1 MKLPK
6 LNILESTKNPSIVVI
21 AIILNIAIFILIQR
35 LVSKEHDFDINLIDR
50 NFLDFTRVIEK
61 PIPPPEKI
69 EDIEPP
75 PEEED
80 PPPPEMPTPEV
91 ERPQQMDIE
100 LSTPEIDVP
109 MSMAGEPYLGEFS
122 DGSGNMGGLGRPG
135 KPNIDSNVVP
145 SLRIP
150 PNYPNRAL
158 RSGIEGI
165 VTVEFTITTD
175 GSVKDAEII
184 EAKPPNIFDKAV
196 LRAIKKWKFNPD
208 MVDGQPIEKRARQD
222 IKFILKK

>member
-1 MKLPK
+1 MKIPA
-6 LNILESTKNPSIVVI
+6 LNILKNIKFPTLIII
-21 AIILNIAIFILIQR
+21 ALVLNIAIFILIQR
-35 LVSKEHDFDINLIDR
+35 LVSQTHGFDINLIDR
-50 NFLDFTRVIEK
+50 NFLDFTRIIEK

-80 PPPPEMPTPEV
+80 PPPPEMPAPEID
-91 ERPQQMDIE
+91 RPQQMDVD
-100 LSTPEIDVP
+100 LSTPEIDMP

-122 DGSGNMGGLGRPG
+122 GSGDSSALGRPG

-150 PNYPNRAL
+150 PTYPKRAL
-158 RSGIEGI
+158 RSGIEGV
-165 VTVEFTITTD
+165 VTVEFTITID

-184 EAKPPNIFDKAV
+184 EAEPPNIFDKSV
-196 LRAIKKWKFNPD
+196 LRAISKWKFNPD
-208 MVDGQPIEKRARQD
+208 MVDGQPVEKRARQD
-222 IKFILKK
+222 IKFTLKK

>member
-1 MKLPK
+1 MKIPA
-6 LNILESTKNPSIVVI
+6 LNILKNTKLLTLIIVALV
-21 AIILNIAIFILIQR
+21 LNIAIFILIQR
-35 LVSKEHDFDINLIDR
+35 LVSQTHGFDINLIDR
-50 NFLDFTRVIEK
+50 NFLDFTRIIEK

-80 PPPPEMPTPEV
+80 PPPPEMPAPEID
-91 ERPQQMDIE
+91 RPQQMDVD

-122 DGSGNMGGLGRPG
+122 GSGDSSTLGRPG
-135 KPNIDSNVVP
+135 KPHIDSNVVP

-150 PNYPNRAL
+150 PAYPKRAL

-184 EAKPPNIFDKAV
+184 EAEPPNIFDKSV
-196 LRAIKKWKFNPD
+196 LRAISKWKFNPD
-208 MVDGQPIEKRARQD
+208 TVDGQPVEKRARQD
-222 IKFILKK
+222 IKFTLKK

>member
-1 MKLPK
+1 MKVPT
-6 LNILESTKNPSIVVI
+6 LNILKNTKLLTLIIVALV
-21 AIILNIAIFILIQR
+21 LNIAIFILIQR
-35 LVSKEHDFDINLIDR
+35 LVSQTHGFDVNLIDR
-50 NFLDFTRVIEK
+50 NFLDFTRIIEK

-80 PPPPEMPTPEV
+80 PPPPEMPAPEID
-91 ERPQQMDIE
+91 RPQQMDVD
-100 LSTPEIDVP
+100 LSTPEIDIP

-122 DGSGNMGGLGRPG
+122 GSGNSSALGRPG

-150 PNYPNRAL
+150 PTYPKRAL
-158 RSGIEGI
+158 RSGIEGV
-165 VTVEFTITTD
+165 VTVEFTITID

-184 EAKPPNIFDKAV
+184 EAEPPNIFDKSV
-196 LRAIKKWKFNPD
+196 LRAISKWKFNPD
-208 MVDGQPIEKRARQD
+208 MVDGIPIEKRARQD
-222 IKFILKK
+222 VKFTLKK

>member
-158 RSGIEGI
+158 RSGIEGN

-184 EAKPPNIFDKAV
+184 EAEPPNIFDKSV
-196 LRAIKKWKFNPD
+196 LRAIAKWKFNPD
-208 MVDGQPIEKRARQD
+208 MVDGQPVEKRARQD
-222 IKFILKK
+222 IKFTLKK

>member
-1 MKLPK
+1 
-6 LNILESTKNPSIVVI
+6 
-21 AIILNIAIFILIQR
+21 
-35 LVSKEHDFDINLIDR
+35 
-50 NFLDFTRVIEK
+50 
-61 PIPPPEKI
+61 
-69 EDIEPP
+69 
-75 PEEED
+75 
-80 PPPPEMPTPEV
+80 
-91 ERPQQMDIE
+91 
-100 LSTPEIDVP
+100 
-109 MSMAGEPYLGEFS
+109 
-122 DGSGNMGGLGRPG
+122 MGPG

-150 PNYPNRAL
+150 PTYPKRAL

-222 IKFILKK
+222 IKFTLKK

>member
-1 MKLPK
+1 MKIPA
-6 LNILESTKNPSIVVI
+6 LNILKKTKLPTLIII
-21 AIILNIAIFILIQR
+21 ALILNIAIFILIQR
-35 LVSKEHDFDINLIDR
+35 LVSQEHGFDVNLIDR

-75 PEEED
+75 QEEED
-80 PPPPEMPTPEV
+80 PPPPEMPAPEID
-91 ERPQQMDIE
+91 RPQQMDVD

-122 DGSGNMGGLGRPG
+122 GSGDSSTLGRPR

-150 PNYPNRAL
+150 PTYPKRAL
-158 RSGIEGI
+158 RSGIEGV
-165 VTVEFTITTD
+165 VTVEFTITID

-184 EAKPPNIFDKAV
+184 EAVPPNIFDKSV
-196 LRAIKKWKFNPD
+196 LRAISKWKFNPD
-208 MVDGQPIEKRARQD
+208 MVDGKPVEKRARQD
-222 IKFILKK
+222 IKFTLKK

>member
-80 PPPPEMPTPEV
+80 PPPPEMPAPEI

-184 EAKPPNIFDKAV
+184 EAEPPNIFDKSV
-196 LRAIKKWKFNPD
+196 LRAIAKWKFNPD
-208 MVDGQPIEKRARQD
+208 MVDGQPVEKRARQD
-222 IKFILKK
+222 IKFTLKK

>member
-69 EDIEPP
+69 EDIEPT

-80 PPPPEMPTPEV
+80 PPPPQMPTPEV
-91 ERPQQMDIE
+91 ERPQQMHIE

-184 EAKPPNIFDKAV
+184 EAEPPNIFDKSV
-196 LRAIKKWKFNPD
+196 LRAIAKWKFNPD
-208 MVDGQPIEKRARQD
+208 MVDGQPVEKRARQD
-222 IKFILKK
+222 IKFTLKK

>member
-1 MKLPK
+1 MKIPT
-6 LNILESTKNPSIVVI
+6 LNILKNTKLLTLIIVALV
-21 AIILNIAIFILIQR
+21 LNIAIFILIQR
-35 LVSKEHDFDINLIDR
+35 LVSQTHGFDVNLIDR
-50 NFLDFTRVIEK
+50 NFLDFTRIIEK

-80 PPPPEMPTPEV
+80 PPPPEMPAPEID
-91 ERPQQMDIE
+91 RPQQMDVD
-100 LSTPEIDVP
+100 LSTPEIDIP

-122 DGSGNMGGLGRPG
+122 GSGDSSALGRPG

-150 PNYPNRAL
+150 PTYPKRAL
-158 RSGIEGI
+158 RSGIEGV
-165 VTVEFTITTD
+165 VTVEFTITID

-184 EAKPPNIFDKAV
+184 EAEPPNIFDKSV
-196 LRAIKKWKFNPD
+196 LRAISKWKFNPD
-208 MVDGQPIEKRARQD
+208 MVDGIPIEKRARQD
-222 IKFILKK
+222 VKFTLKK

>member
-61 PIPPPEKI
+61 PIPPPEKN

-184 EAKPPNIFDKAV
+184 EAEPPNIFDKSV
-196 LRAIKKWKFNPD
+196 LRAIAKWKFNPD
-208 MVDGQPIEKRARQD
+208 MVDGQPVEKRARQD
-222 IKFILKK
+222 IKFTLKK

>member
-1 MKLPK
+1 MKIPA
-6 LNILESTKNPSIVVI
+6 LNILKNTKLPTLIIV
-21 AIILNIAIFILIQR
+21 ALILNIAIFILIQR
-35 LVSKEHDFDINLIDR
+35 LVSQEHGFDINLIDR

-80 PPPPEMPTPEV
+80 PPPPEMPAPEIY
-91 ERPQQMDIE
+91 RPQQMDVD

-122 DGSGNMGGLGRPG
+122 GSGDSSALGRPG

-150 PNYPNRAL
+150 PTYPKRAL
-158 RSGIEGI
+158 RSGIEGV
-165 VTVEFTITTD
+165 VTVEFTITID

-184 EAKPPNIFDKAV
+184 EAEPPNIFDKSV
-196 LRAIKKWKFNPD
+196 LRAISKWKFNPD
-208 MVDGQPIEKRARQD
+208 TGDGQPVEKRARQD
-222 IKFILKK
+222 IKFTLKK

>member
-1 MKLPK
+1 MKIPA
-6 LNILESTKNPSIVVI
+6 LNILKNIKFPTLIIVALV
-21 AIILNIAIFILIQR
+21 LNIAIFILIQR
-35 LVSKEHDFDINLIDR
+35 LVSQTHGFDINLIDR

-80 PPPPEMPTPEV
+80 PPPPEMPAPEID
-91 ERPQQMDIE
+91 RPQQMDVD
-100 LSTPEIDVP
+100 LSTPEIDAP

-122 DGSGNMGGLGRPG
+122 GSGDSSALGRPG

-150 PNYPNRAL
+150 PTYPKRAL

-165 VTVEFTITTD
+165 VTVEFTITID

-184 EAKPPNIFDKAV
+184 EAKPPNIFDKSV
-196 LRAIKKWKFNPD
+196 LRAISKWKFNPD
-208 MVDGQPIEKRARQD
+208 MVDDKPVEKRARQD
-222 IKFILKK
+222 IKFTLKK

>member
-1 MKLPK
+1 MKISA
-6 LNILESTKNPSIVVI
+6 LNILKNTKFLTLMIV
-21 AIILNIAIFILIQR
+21 ALILNIAIFILIQR
-35 LVSKEHDFDINLIDR
+35 LVSQEHGFDVNLIDR

-80 PPPPEMPTPEV
+80 PPPPEMPAPEID
-91 ERPQQMDIE
+91 RPQQMDVE

-122 DGSGNMGGLGRPG
+122 GTGESSALGRPG

-150 PNYPNRAL
+150 PTYPKRAL
-158 RSGIEGI
+158 RSGIEGV
-165 VTVEFTITTD
+165 VTVEFTITID

-184 EAKPPNIFDKAV
+184 EAEPPNIFDKSV
-196 LRAIKKWKFNPD
+196 LRAISKWKFNPD
-208 MVDGQPIEKRARQD
+208 MVDGKPVEKRARQD
-222 IKFILKK
+222 VKFTLKK

>member
-1 MKLPK
+1 MKIPA
-6 LNILESTKNPSIVVI
+6 LNILKNTKFPTLIII
-21 AIILNIAIFILIQR
+21 ALILNIAIFILIQR
-35 LVSKEHDFDINLIDR
+35 LVSQTHGFDVNLIDR

-80 PPPPEMPTPEV
+80 PPPPEMPAPEID
-91 ERPQQMDIE
+91 RPQQMDVD
-100 LSTPEIDVP
+100 LSTPEIDIP

-122 DGSGNMGGLGRPG
+122 GSGDSSALGRPG

-150 PNYPNRAL
+150 PTYPKRAL

-165 VTVEFTITTD
+165 VTVEFTITID

-184 EAKPPNIFDKAV
+184 EAKPPNIFDKSV
-196 LRAIKKWKFNPD
+196 LRAISKWKFNPD
-208 MVDGQPIEKRARQD
+208 MVDGQPVEKRARQD
-222 IKFILKK
+222 IKFTLKK

>member
-1 MKLPK
+1 MKIPA
-6 LNILESTKNPSIVVI
+6 LNILKNIKFPTLIII
-21 AIILNIAIFILIQR
+21 ALILNIAIFILIQR
-35 LVSKEHDFDINLIDR
+35 LVSQTHGFDINLIDR
-50 NFLDFTRVIEK
+50 NFLDFTRIIEK

-80 PPPPEMPTPEV
+80 PPPPEMPAPEID
-91 ERPQQMDIE
+91 RPQQMDID
-100 LSTPEIDVP
+100 LSTPEIDMP

-122 DGSGNMGGLGRPG
+122 GSGDSSALGRPG

-150 PNYPNRAL
+150 PAYPKRAL

-165 VTVEFTITTD
+165 VTVEFTITID

-184 EAKPPNIFDKAV
+184 EAEPPNIFDKSV
-196 LRAIKKWKFNPD
+196 LRAISKWKFNPD
-208 MVDGQPIEKRARQD
+208 TVDGQPVEKRARQD
-222 IKFILKK
+222 IKFTLKK

>member
-1 MKLPK
+1 MKIPK
-6 LNILESTKNPSIVVI
+6 LNILENTKIPTFIIV

-35 LVSKEHDFDINLIDR
+35 LVNREHGFDINLIDR

-80 PPPPEMPTPEV
+80 PPPPEMPTPEI
-91 ERPQQMDIE
+91 EKPQQMDVE

-109 MSMAGEPYLGEFS
+109 MSMAGEPYLGEIG
-122 DGSGNMGGLGRPG
+122 DGSGNAGGLGHPG

-150 PNYPNRAL
+150 PAYPKRAL
-158 RSGIEGI
+158 RSGFEGI
-165 VTVEFTITTD
+165 VTVEFTITID
-175 GSVKDAEII
+175 GSVKDAEIV

-196 LRAIKKWKFNPD
+196 LRAIAKWKFNPD
-208 MVDGQPIEKRARQD
+208 MVDGQPVEKRARQD
-222 IKFILKK
+222 IKFTLKK

>member
-1 MKLPK
+1 M
-6 LNILESTKNPSIVVI
+6 
-21 AIILNIAIFILIQR
+21 
-35 LVSKEHDFDINLIDR
+35 
-50 NFLDFTRVIEK
+50 IEK

-184 EAKPPNIFDKAV
+184 EAEPPNIFDKSV
-196 LRAIKKWKFNPD
+196 LRAIAKWKFNPD
-208 MVDGQPIEKRARQD
+208 MVDGQPVEKRARQD
-222 IKFILKK
+222 IKFTLKK

>member
-1 MKLPK
+1 MKIPA
-6 LNILESTKNPSIVVI
+6 LNILKNIKFPTLIII
-21 AIILNIAIFILIQR
+21 ALVLNIAIFILIQR
-35 LVSKEHDFDINLIDR
+35 LVSQTHGFDINLIDR

-80 PPPPEMPTPEV
+80 PPPPEMPAPEID
-91 ERPQQMDIE
+91 RPQQMDVD

-122 DGSGNMGGLGRPG
+122 GSSDSSALGRHG
-135 KPNIDSNVVP
+135 KPHIDSNVVP

-150 PNYPNRAL
+150 PAYPKRAL

-184 EAKPPNIFDKAV
+184 EAEPPNIFDKSV
-196 LRAIKKWKFNPD
+196 LRAISKWKFNPD
-208 MVDGQPIEKRARQD
+208 MVDGQPVEKRARQD
-222 IKFILKK
+222 IKFTLKK

>member
-1 MKLPK
+1 MKIPA
-6 LNILESTKNPSIVVI
+6 LNILKKTKLPTLIII
-21 AIILNIAIFILIQR
+21 ALILNIAIFILIQR
-35 LVSKEHDFDINLIDR
+35 LVSQEHGFDVNLIDR

-80 PPPPEMPTPEV
+80 PPPPEMPAPEID
-91 ERPQQMDIE
+91 RPQQMDVD
-100 LSTPEIDVP
+100 LSTPDIDVP
-109 MSMAGEPYLGEFS
+109 MSMTGEPYLGEFR
-122 DGSGNMGGLGRPG
+122 GSGSSSALGRPG

-150 PNYPNRAL
+150 PTYPKRAL
-158 RSGIEGI
+158 RSGIEGV
-165 VTVEFTITTD
+165 VTVEFTITID

-184 EAKPPNIFDKAV
+184 EAVPPNIFDKSV
-196 LRAIKKWKFNPD
+196 LRAISKWKFNPD
-208 MVDGQPIEKRARQD
+208 MVDGKPVEKRARQD
-222 IKFILKK
+222 IKFTLKK

>member
-1 MKLPK
+1 MKIPA
-6 LNILESTKNPSIVVI
+6 LNILKNIKFPTLIII
-21 AIILNIAIFILIQR
+21 ALVLNIAIFILIQR
-35 LVSKEHDFDINLIDR
+35 LVSQTHGFDINLIDR

-80 PPPPEMPTPEV
+80 PPPPEMPAPEID
-91 ERPQQMDIE
+91 RPQQMDVD

-122 DGSGNMGGLGRPG
+122 GSGDSSALGRPG

-150 PNYPNRAL
+150 PTYPKRAL
-158 RSGIEGI
+158 RSGIEGV
-165 VTVEFTITTD
+165 VTVEFTITID

-184 EAKPPNIFDKAV
+184 EAKPPNIFDKSV
-196 LRAIKKWKFNPD
+196 LRAISKWKFNPD
-208 MVDGQPIEKRARQD
+208 MVDGQPVEKRARQD
-222 IKFILKK
+222 IKFTLKK

>member
-1 MKLPK
+1 MKIPA
-6 LNILESTKNPSIVVI
+6 LNILKNTKLPALIIVALV
-21 AIILNIAIFILIQR
+21 LNIAIFILIQR
-35 LVSKEHDFDINLIDR
+35 LVSQTHGFDVNLIDR
-50 NFLDFTRVIEK
+50 NFLDFTRIIEK

-80 PPPPEMPTPEV
+80 PPPPEMPAPEID
-91 ERPQQMDIE
+91 RPQQMDVD
-100 LSTPEIDVP
+100 LSTPEIDIP

-122 DGSGNMGGLGRPG
+122 GSGDSSALGRPG

-150 PNYPNRAL
+150 PTYPKRAL
-158 RSGIEGI
+158 RSGIEGV
-165 VTVEFTITTD
+165 VTVEFTITID

-184 EAKPPNIFDKAV
+184 EAKPPNIFDKSV
-196 LRAIKKWKFNPD
+196 LRAISKWKFNPD
-208 MVDGQPIEKRARQD
+208 MVDGKPIEKRARQD
-222 IKFILKK
+222 VKFTLKK

>member
-1 MKLPK
+1 MKISA
-6 LNILESTKNPSIVVI
+6 LNILKNTKLLTLIIVALV
-21 AIILNIAIFILIQR
+21 LNIAIFILIQR
-35 LVSKEHDFDINLIDR
+35 LVSQTHGFDVNLIDR

-80 PPPPEMPTPEV
+80 PPPPEMPAPEID
-91 ERPQQMDIE
+91 RPQQMDVD
-100 LSTPEIDVP
+100 LSTPEIDIP

-122 DGSGNMGGLGRPG
+122 GSGDSSALGRPG

-150 PNYPNRAL
+150 PTYPKRAL
-158 RSGIEGI
+158 RSGIEGV
-165 VTVEFTITTD
+165 VTVEFTITID

-184 EAKPPNIFDKAV
+184 EAKPPNIFDKSV
-196 LRAIKKWKFNPD
+196 LRAISKWKFNPD
-208 MVDGQPIEKRARQD
+208 MVDGKPVEKRARQD
-222 IKFILKK
+222 IKFTLKK

>member
-6 LNILESTKNPSIVVI
+6 LNILESTKNPSIVVL

-184 EAKPPNIFDKAV
+184 EAEPPNIFDKSV
-196 LRAIKKWKFNPD
+196 LRAIAKWKFNPD
-208 MVDGQPIEKRARQD
+208 IVDGQPVEKRARQD
-222 IKFILKK
+222 IKFTLRK

>member
-1 MKLPK
+1 M
-6 LNILESTKNPSIVVI
+6 I

-184 EAKPPNIFDKAV
+184 EAEPPNIFDKSV
-196 LRAIKKWKFNPD
+196 LRAIAKWKFNPD
-208 MVDGQPIEKRARQD
+208 MVDGQPVEKRARQD
-222 IKFILKK
+222 IKFTLKK

>member
-184 EAKPPNIFDKAV
+184 EADPPNIFDKSV
-196 LRAIKKWKFNPD
+196 LRAIAKWKFNPD
-208 MVDGQPIEKRARQD
+208 MVDGQPVEKRARQD
-222 IKFILKK
+222 IKFTLKK

>member
-61 PIPPPEKI
+61 HIPPPEKI

-184 EAKPPNIFDKAV
+184 EAEPPNIFDKSV
-196 LRAIKKWKFNPD
+196 LRAIAKWKFNPD
-208 MVDGQPIEKRARQD
+208 MVDGQPVEKRARQD
-222 IKFILKK
+222 IKFTLKK

>member
-122 DGSGNMGGLGRPG
+122 DGSGNMAGLGRPG

-184 EAKPPNIFDKAV
+184 EAEPPNIFDKSV
-196 LRAIKKWKFNPD
+196 LRAIAKWKFNPD
-208 MVDGQPIEKRARQD
+208 MVDGQPVEKRARQD
-222 IKFILKK
+222 IKFTLKK

>member
-6 LNILESTKNPSIVVI
+6 LNILENTKNPSIVVI

-35 LVSKEHDFDINLIDR
+35 LVSKEHDFNINLIDR

-184 EAKPPNIFDKAV
+184 EAEPPNIFDKSV
-196 LRAIKKWKFNPD
+196 LRAIAKWKFNPD
-208 MVDGQPIEKRARQD
+208 IVDGQPVEKRARQD
-222 IKFILKK
+222 IKFTLRK

>member
-109 MSMAGEPYLGEFS
+109 MSMVGEPYLGEFS

-184 EAKPPNIFDKAV
+184 EAEPPNIFDKSV
-196 LRAIKKWKFNPD
+196 LRAIAKWKFNPD
-208 MVDGQPIEKRARQD
+208 MVDGQPVEKRARQD
-222 IKFILKK
+222 IKFTLKK